1 MLKKLEHNVDLAI
14 EIAADRLAGHIL
26 HHKNDAKL
34 GELCASALAALIQ
47 SAAVYGSILV
57 LAAAFRMFWDS
68 ILWTVFFF
76 AARCWTAGAHAAS
89 RLACYLLSLSVSL
102 GCLFAARL
110 LPASLWLTACINAA
124 NVIIVFVTAPA
135 DSDIGSAERRRMRI
149 YARLEVVAAV
159 ASAVLLAEFTRASFA
174 YAASLGTLSAAISS
188 LIKWKEVHNRCR
200 LV

>member
-76 AARCWTAGAHAAS
+76 CCKVLDSWR
-89 RLACYLLSLSVSL
+89 ACSEPISLLSVVLVYFAWVSF
-102 GCLFAARL
+102 C
-110 LPASLWLTACINAA
+110 
-124 NVIIVFVTAPA
+124 
-135 DSDIGSAERRRMRI
+135 
-149 YARLEVVAAV
+149 
-159 ASAVLLAEFTRASFA
+159 
-174 YAASLGTLSAAISS
+174 SAAITSKS
-188 LIKWKEVHNRCR
+188 LADCMHKCCKCYYSFRDHPGRFRHRECR
-200 LV
+200 TPADAHICEA